1 MDKNLADYREE
12 YKKGQLDVEDV
23 AANPLVQFN
32 KWFAEYEQLNIPDR
46 NAMVLGTLNE
56 EGYPESRV
64 VLLKEVK
71 NGLFIFYSNYES
83 SKGRQIL
90 AHPKVSLLFFWPELE
105 RQIRVVGNAEKISSD
120 ESDAYFFSR
129 PIESQ
134 LGAWASPQSREI
146 DSREF
151 LEVNF
156 LEHLKAHGESGEMK
170 RPDFW
175 GGFGV
180 EPIAFEFWQGRP
192 SRLHDR
198 VCYER
203 LGNDWRIFRRA
214 P

>member
-12 YKKGQLDVEDV
+12 YKKGNLDVQDV
-23 AANPLVQFN
+23 AAHPVLQFN
-32 KWFAEYEQLNIPDR
+32 QWFAEYEQLNIPDR
-46 NAMVLGTLNE
+46 NAMVLGTLNAD
-56 EGYPESRV
+56 GYPESRV

-71 NGLFIFYSNYES
+71 NGAFIFYTNYES
-83 SKGRQIL
+83 SKGQQIL
-90 AHPKVSLLFFWPELE
+90 QHPKVSLLFFWPELE
-105 RQIRVVGNAEKISSD
+105 RQIRVIGHAHKIEAL

-156 LEHLKAHGESGEMK
+156 LEHLKAHSESGTLK
-170 RPDFW
+170 RPEFW
-175 GGFGV
+175 GGFAV
-180 EPIAFEFWQGRP
+180 DPVAFEFWQGRP

-198 VCYER
+198 ICYER
-203 LGNDWRIFRRA
+203 AENDWRIFRRA